1 MNNTL
6 LNKATRA
13 LAVAGLLASSF
24 AAFATTY
31 PLTVTDISGQK
42 ITFQSE
48 PQRVIVQDGRD
59 MLSLAVL
66 DKSNPFK
73 RVVAW
78 NNLLKTTDAGTWD
91 LLKGKWPE
99 SAKILD
105 MGFSDKGQVDLETV
119 IAKKPD
125 LMIAQ
130 LRAKTSL
137 QQAGVIDKLNALHV
151 PVLFIDYNTD
161 PAKDTAP
168 SIELLGKVLNQEKN
182 AAAYS
187 AFYTQH
193 YQHIQQA
200 IANIKQRPNVFIEP
214 LAGRSDSCCFT
225 HGDAGWG
232 KLIEAVGAKN
242 IGSALL
248 PGASGEVSLEKV
260 ISMKPDVYIFSGSK
274 HTGKGQ
280 TTMMP
285 FGYSASQEEVDKEAS
300 VLTSRTGVAQ
310 VPAVEQGRVY
320 GVYHQFY
327 NHPYNI
333 VGMEYLAKFIYP
345 QQFAT
350 LDPAH
355 TYHEIIKQ
363 FTDLPDAPFIFGW
376 QPKK

>member
-1 MNNTL
+1 MLKNTARVL
-6 LNKATRA
+6 S
-13 LAVAGLLASSF
+13 VAGLMAASF
-24 AAFATTY
+24 ASFATTY

-42 ITFQSE
+42 ITLNKE
-48 PQRVIVQDGRD
+48 PERIIVQDGRD
-59 MLSLAVL
+59 ILSLAVL

-78 NNLLKTTDAGTWD
+78 NNLLKNTDAGTWD
-91 LLKGKWPE
+91 MLKSKWPA

-105 MGFSDKGQVDLETV
+105 MGFSDQGQVDLETV
-119 IAKKPD
+119 ISKNPD

-130 LRAKTSL
+130 LRAKKSL
-137 QQAGVIDKLNALHV
+137 QQGGVIDKLNALHIPIV
-151 PVLFIDYNTD
+151 FVDYDIN
-161 PAKDTAP
+161 PATDTAP

-182 AAAYS
+182 AAAYTK
-187 AFYTQH
+187 FYHEH
-193 YQHIQQA
+193 YQRIQDA
-200 IANIKQRPNVFIEP
+200 IASIKNRPNVFIEP

-225 HGDAGWG
+225 HGETGWG

-248 PGASGEVSLEKV
+248 PGATGEVALEKV
-260 ISMKPDVYIFSGSK
+260 IAMKPDVYLFTGSI
-274 HTGKGQ
+274 HPGKGQ

-285 FGYSASQEEVDKEAS
+285 FGYGASQAEVDKEAK
-300 VLTSRTGVAQ
+300 VLISRTGVAQ
-310 VPAVEQGRVY
+310 VPAVADKNVY
-320 GVYHQFY
+320 AVYHQFY

-345 QQFAT
+345 QQFKE

-355 TYHEIIKQ
+355 TYHEIIRN
-363 FTDLPDAPFIFGW
+363 FTQLPDQNFIFSW

>member
-1 MNNTL
+1 MLKNSARVL
-6 LNKATRA
+6 S
-13 LAVAGLLASSF
+13 VAGLMAASFSTL
-24 AAFATTY
+24 ATTY

-42 ITFQSE
+42 VTFNKE
-48 PQRVIVQDGRD
+48 PERVIVQDGRD
-59 MLSLAVL
+59 ILSLAVL

-78 NNLLKTTDAGTWD
+78 NNLLKNTDAGTWS

-99 SAKILD
+99 AAKILD
-105 MGFSDKGQVDLETV
+105 MGFSDKGQIDLETV

-137 QQAGVIDKLNALHV
+137 QQAGVTDRLNALHIPILYV
-151 PVLFIDYNTD
+151 DYDIN

-168 SIELLGKVLNQEKN
+168 SIDLLGKVLNQEKN
-182 AAAYS
+182 AQAYTT
-187 AFYTQH
+187 FYNQH
-193 YQHIQQA
+193 YQRIQDAVAA
-200 IANIKQRPNVFIEP
+200 IKHRPNVFIEP

-225 HGDAGWG
+225 HGEEGWG

-242 IGSALL
+242 IGSELL

-260 ISMKPDVYIFSGSK
+260 ISMKPDVYLFTGSI

-285 FGYSASQEEVDKEAS
+285 FGYGATESAVDKEAN
-300 VLTSRTGVAQ
+300 VLVSRTGVAQ
-310 VPAVEQGRVY
+310 VPAVADKNVY
-320 GVYHQFY
+320 AIYHQFY

-345 QQFAT
+345 QQFKD
-350 LDPAH
+350 LDPAQ
-355 TYHEIIKQ
+355 TYHDIIRN
-363 FTDLPDAPFIFGW
+363 FTQLPDQSFIFSW